1 MIDMWLSLGLTPVK
15 SFNDNPDLLQ
25 RRSAGI
31 IVAEQGALKRI
42 EGVWFPRRATVWRTW
57 LDQRARHLPLDQCRI
72 YFRQPLSAPTYL
84 AIDYFVS
91 GTRTSLRTVDAAL
104 EAIDQIAQLKHSDA
118 IVAQLKNARIST
130 RMLQRYGWERHLG
143 GEQSLHIIKRFYGK
157 YPASKRDLRVV
168 SSQADACVGV

>member
-1 MIDMWLSLGLTPVK
+1 MIDRWLSFGLMAVTSV
-15 SFNDNPDLLQ
+15 NDNPELLRQ
-25 RRSAGI
+25 RSAGM

-57 LDQRARHLPLDQCRI
+57 LDQRARHLPADQCRI
-72 YFRQPLSAPTYL
+72 YFRQPLSSPTYL

-91 GTRTSLRTVDAAL
+91 GSRTSLRTVDAAL
-104 EAIDQIAQLKHSDA
+104 EAIDQIAQLKRSDA
-118 IVAQLKNARIST
+118 IVAQLKNSRIST

-157 YPASKRDLRVV
+157 YPASKRDLRE
-168 SSQADACVGV
+168 SPRHEDACIGV